1 MEVHKFNED
10 SKLNAS
16 FVPPPHSK
24 NKVNKEEN
32 VEIML
37 QSTSPIYNLIS
48 SNLSFNFS

>member
-1 MEVHKFNED
+1 MEVGMFSED

-16 FVPPPHSK
+16 FVPHTQK
-24 NKVNKEEN
+24 RKVNKEEN
-32 VEIML
+32 AEIML